1 MAIEDMYKVIRREN
15 ANWGVDG
22 NEVPRKYEDP
32 MQIAKNREYLV
43 QKKGIKN
50 TLTMTKVKNRNNI

>member
-1 MAIEDMYKVIRREN
+1 MYKVIRREN

-22 NEVPRKYEDP
+22 YEVPRKYEDP
-32 MQIAKNREYLV
+32 IQIAKNREYLV